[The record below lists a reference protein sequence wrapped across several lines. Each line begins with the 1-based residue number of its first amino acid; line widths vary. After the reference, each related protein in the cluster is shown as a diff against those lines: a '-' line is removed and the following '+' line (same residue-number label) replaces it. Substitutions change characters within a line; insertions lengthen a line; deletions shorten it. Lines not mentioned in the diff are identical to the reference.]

1 MLQKANTVNR
11 VNSPINFVSMPVAV
25 SYKDTN
31 RYLNKQNM
39 KSIILKSVLLLIFL
53 FFLSGIGSAQVGFYE
68 KKLFVS
74 KKDTLRYLSL
84 KNQKGNGKVPL
95 ILYLHSADANGRDN
109 EKQLTHS
116 PGIVTDP
123 GFKDRHGYYFI
134 APQCAPNKSWVNANN
149 WNRYKMTKTAS
160 SQMQLVKALVDSII
174 MTNKIDE
181 KRIYVIGASMGGFGT
196 WDLICRYPSMF
207 AAAIPVCGIGD
218 INMAKYIINIPIW
231 VFHGE
236 KDARVKVQYSRD
248 IVKAIKNAGGNPR
261 YTEYPGLPH
270 DIRDTVYN
278 NPGVWDW
285 MFLQKLK

>member
-1 MLQKANTVNR
+1 
-11 VNSPINFVSMPVAV
+11 
-25 SYKDTN
+25 
-31 RYLNKQNM
+31 M
-39 KSIILKSVLLLIFL
+39 KSIILKSVFLLIFL
-53 FFLSGIGSAQVGFYE
+53 IFLSGIASAQVRFYE
-68 KKLFVS
+68 KKIFVS
-74 KKDTLRYLSL
+74 KNDTLRYLL
-84 KNQKGNGKVPL
+84 LRNQKSNEKVPL

-116 PGIVTDP
+116 PGIVT
-123 GFKDRHGYYFI
+123 GSVFREKYSFYFI
-134 APQCAPNKSWVNANN
+134 APQCAPNKSWVNARN
-149 WNRYKMTKTAS
+149 WDRLKMKKTAS
-160 SQMQLVKALVDSII
+160 SQLQLVKALIDSVIL
-174 MTNKIDE
+174 TNKIDE

-207 AAAIPVCGIGD
+207 AAAIPVCGVGD
-218 INMAKYIINIPIW
+218 IHMAKYISNIPIW

-248 IVKAIKNAGGNPR
+248 IVKAIQKAGGNPR

-278 NPGVWDW
+278 NAEIWEW